1 MPLPDAVLRGRAA
14 LARLPQPWA
23 PLAAILFAKL
33 LLIAWLAG
41 RAQHNGWLYYQGGD
55 QSWYYTSAW
64 VISDGHLPP
73 AIVGYAWPLAL
84 APLAAIVGPNFLAA
98 VPILTVLEIALLVPL
113 TVVCVYALAARVAGR
128 GFGYWAAALWALAP
142 FVTVPLFVERY
153 HYTWIDVTLPQLHG
167 LSALADFPSTVAVLA
182 AAVFAV
188 RTIDRGN
195 RADALLCGALCGLAV
210 GVKPSSA
217 VFLAAPALGLAAARR
232 WPGLAYA
239 TVGALPAI
247 VTLALWKQRG
257 LGYVPLFSFPEVRLA
272 AGNVVGALDPYV
284 RLDWGRL
291 GQNFD
296 ELREFFWSVRV
307 LQWAPLAGLLGV
319 ARVSIPKAVFLGAWL
334 GAFLLLKGAAPE
346 ASVATGSF
354 WRLIMPALP
363 AYLVLVAA
371 VPLALPVVGPRL
383 VRAAPAGRPVGRR
396 TLLAAV
402 AVLAAV
408 PLVAVAALPPIREA
422 RTVQHTRQ
430 GVYIPE
436 VTDWRVQ
443 ARSTPSGVVIYWDKP
458 PAAGARVFYR
468 VFRQYTPDLVL
479 TGISCSGP
487 GPGVSAQCFFEMV
500 QVGNLYQLG
509 TLAVTPPG
517 GWVFRV
523 GVAADSR
530 GAEDAD
536 LLFLSGPV
544 FVTVPPGER

>member
-1 MPLPDAVLRGRAA
+1 MPLPDAALRARAV
-14 LARLPQPWA
+14 LARRPQPWV
-23 PLAAILFAKL
+23 PLAAILSAKL
-33 LLIAWLAG
+33 LLIVWLAG

-84 APLAAIVGPNFLAA
+84 APLAAVAGPNFLAA
-98 VPILTVLEIALLVPL
+98 VPALAVLEIALLVPL

-142 FVTVPLFVERY
+142 FLAIPLFVERY

-188 RTIDRGN
+188 RTIDRGD
-195 RADALLCGALCGLAV
+195 RTDALLCGVLCGLAV

-217 VFLAAPALGLAAARR
+217 IFLAAPALGLAAARR

-239 TVGALPAI
+239 AAGALPAA
-247 VTLALWKQRG
+247 VTLAVWKERG
-257 LGYVPLFSFPEVRLA
+257 LGYLPLFSLPEVRLA
-272 AGNVVGALDPYV
+272 AGTVVGALDPYI

-296 ELREFFWSVRV
+296 ELREFFWSVRI
-307 LQWAPLAGLLGV
+307 LQWAPLAGLVGV
-319 ARVSIPKAVFLGAWL
+319 ARSSIPKAVFLGTWL
-334 GAFLLLKGAAPE
+334 IAFLLLKGAAPE

-354 WRLIMPALP
+354 WRLMMPALP
-363 AYLVLVAA
+363 AYLILVAA

-383 VRAAPAGRPVGRR
+383 VRAAPTGRAVGRR
-396 TLLAAV
+396 AALAAV

-408 PLVAVAALPPIREA
+408 PLLAVAALPPIREG
-422 RTVQHTRQ
+422 RTVQHTGQ

-436 VTDWRVQ
+436 VAGWRVQ
-443 ARSTPSGVVIYWDKP
+443 ARSTPSGVVVYWDRP
-458 PAAGARVFYR
+458 PTANARVFYR
-468 VFRQYTPDLVL
+468 VFRRNTPDFGFD
-479 TGISCSGP
+479 GISCSGP
-487 GPGVSAQCFFEMV
+487 GPGVAAQCFLEME
-500 QVGNLYQLG
+500 QIGNLSQLG
-509 TLAVTPPG
+509 TLTETPPS

-530 GAEDAD
+530 AAEDAD

-544 FVTVPPGER
+544 FVTVPPGRR